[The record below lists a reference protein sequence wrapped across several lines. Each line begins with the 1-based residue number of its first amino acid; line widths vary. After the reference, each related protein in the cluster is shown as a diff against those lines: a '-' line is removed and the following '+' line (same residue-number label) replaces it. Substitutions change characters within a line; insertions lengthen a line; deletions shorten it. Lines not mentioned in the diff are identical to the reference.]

1 MPAMPWL
8 DHDLF
13 AAVGVPALIF
23 LGRLTDVTLGT
34 LRILLVA
41 RGLRRVAP
49 LVGFV
54 EVLVW
59 LVVLTTVVEQLDRPL
74 NFIAYAAGFAAGT
87 YAGMFVEGKIALGL
101 VSVRVITDDDASELL
116 ERLRDARFGVTDF
129 AARGLQGRVRFIL
142 TILPRRDLPRLEEI
156 VRRHHPQAFVSV
168 SDVRAASEGFGVV
181 RPRRPLGRMLHL
193 LRK

>member
-1 MPAMPWL
+1 MPWL
-8 DHDLF
+8 DNDLF
-13 AAVGVPALIF
+13 ATLGVPLLIF

-34 LRILLVA
+34 LRIILVG

-101 VSVRVITDDDASELL
+101 VSVRVITDDDASDLL
-116 ERLRDARFGVTDF
+116 DRLRDAPFGVTDF

-142 TILPRRDLPRLEEI
+142 TILPRRDLPRLQEI
-156 VRRHHPQAFVSV
+156 VRRHHPHAFVSV
-168 SDVRAASEGFGVV
+168 SDVRAATEGFGVS
-181 RPRRPLGRMLHL
+181 RPHRLGRMLHL

>member
-1 MPAMPWL
+1 MPWL

-13 AAVGVPALIF
+13 AAVGVPILIF

-34 LRILLVA
+34 LRIILIG
-41 RGLRRVAP
+41 RGLRRLAP

-87 YAGMFVEGKIALGL
+87 YAGMLIEARIALGL
-101 VSVRVITDDDASELL
+101 VSVRMITDSDATELV
-116 ERLRDARFGVTDF
+116 ERLREAPFGVTDF
-129 AARGLQGRVRFIL
+129 AARGLQGRVRL
-142 TILPRRDLPRLEEI
+142 LLSVLPRRDLPRLLAI

-168 SDVRAASEGFGVV
+168 SDVRAASEGFIAE
-181 RPRRPLGRMLHL
+181 RPRGAFGRMMQS